1 MIDSFQD
8 VEVFSK
14 ALVYSVNAPLKW
26 QRAQVPAKDLDADN
40 EQCLRTLLSL
50 SEHHNV
56 DVDEAFTA
64 LERKVVITL
73 EMVAMLLKA
82 NIDMPSSKALSLGA
96 HEISWQQTN
105 DLHELDA
112 KIEVVMYLHDLYPK
126 PLVLSGQVK
135 LANVKDCRV
144 ALSEHSDEVQQFL
157 EKFIFLHH
165 RRAIAL
171 AKKS

>member
-1 MIDSFQD
+1 MIDSSQS

-26 QRAQVPAKDLDADN
+26 QYAQVPAKNLDTDN

-56 DVDEAFTA
+56 DVDEEFAA
-64 LERKVVITL
+64 LERKVDITL

-96 HEISWQQTN
+96 HEISWQPTN
-105 DLHELDA
+105 DLPDLDA
-112 KIEVVMYLHDLYPK
+112 NIEVVMYLHDLYPK

-135 LANVKDCRV
+135 LINDQACRV
-144 ALSEHSDEVQQFL
+144 ALNQPSDEVQQLL

-171 AKKS
+171 AKNS